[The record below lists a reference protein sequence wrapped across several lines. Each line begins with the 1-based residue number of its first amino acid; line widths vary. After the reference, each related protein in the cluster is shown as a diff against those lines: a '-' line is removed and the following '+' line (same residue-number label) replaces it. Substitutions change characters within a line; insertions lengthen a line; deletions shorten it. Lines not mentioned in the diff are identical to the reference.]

1 MGVTDAPERA
11 VRWFDDLQ
19 QRRASLALPVGA
31 VRKYADDRGSALAGL
46 VTFQVFLGMLPLL
59 VIVLTVLGRVLEGSD
74 DLRDKA
80 LESTLAQF
88 PVLGSR
94 LEEDLSTL
102 AISGPWLVVAIAGL
116 LWTAAGIY
124 HGLQLAMNQVWNVE
138 GVDRQGFVNRHVRA
152 AVLFTL
158 VITAA
163 IGTAFVRGS
172 VPPGWG
178 PLVPLVTALGSSA
191 LAALLLLGV
200 FRIVVA
206 PSVPTVRLIPA
217 AVLAGLLWE
226 LLQRIGVFLI
236 TDRLGEAQDLYGGIG
251 FVVVVLFWINL
262 LVRSAVFA
270 NEWAVVSWRGLWPR
284 RIAQPPLTDA
294 DRRVLE
300 ALVLNERRRP
310 EQHIEV
316 RFDADADT
324 AAPTGDDHDEARGAE
339 TVASAGEDADEGPG
353 AGGDAGADAHAASG
367 ENGDERETPDPAGAD
382 AG

>member
-1 MGVTDAPERA
+1 MWLTNLPERG
-11 VRWFDDLQ
+11 VRWFDTYQ
-19 QRRASLALPVGA
+19 QTRPWLALPVGT
-31 VRKYADDRGSALAGL
+31 VRKYADDRGSAFAGM

-59 VIVLTVLGRVLEGSD
+59 VILLTVLGRVLEGSE

-102 AISGPWLVVAIAGL
+102 SVTGPWLAVTIVGL
-116 LWTAAGIY
+116 FWTAAGIY

-138 GVDRQGFVNRHVRA
+138 GVDRQGFVSRHLRA
-152 AVLFTL
+152 ALLFTL
-158 VITAA
+158 VIAAA
-163 IGTAFVRGS
+163 IGTAFVRGQ
-172 VPPGWG
+172 VPEGLG
-178 PLVPLVTALGSSA
+178 PNVAVQMVTALASA
-191 LAALLLLGV
+191 ALGGLLLLGV

-206 PSVPTVRLIPA
+206 PVVPLVRLVPA

-226 LLQRIGVFLI
+226 LIQRIGVFLVA
-236 TDRLGEAQDLYGGIG
+236 DRLGEAQDLYGGIG

-262 LVRSAVFA
+262 LARSAVLA

-284 RIAQPPLTDA
+284 RIAQPPLTEA

-300 ALVLNERRRP
+300 ALVHNERRRP

-316 RFDADADT
+316 TFDADADQVGDT
-324 AAPTGDDHDEARGAE
+324 DTDTDAGPAGDADAGAAGDDHR
-339 TVASAGEDADEGPG
+339 AS
-353 AGGDAGADAHAASG
+353 
-367 ENGDERETPDPAGAD
+367 DPAGRGAD

>member
-1 MGVTDAPERA
+1 
-11 VRWFDDLQ
+11 
-19 QRRASLALPVGA
+19 
-31 VRKYADDRGSALAGL
+31 
-46 VTFQVFLGMLPLL
+46 
-59 VIVLTVLGRVLEGSD
+59 
-74 DLRDKA
+74 
-80 LESTLAQF
+80 
-88 PVLGSR
+88 
-94 LEEDLSTL
+94 
-102 AISGPWLVVAIAGL
+102 
-116 LWTAAGIY
+116 
-124 HGLQLAMNQVWNVE
+124 
-138 GVDRQGFVNRHVRA
+138 
-152 AVLFTL
+152 
-158 VITAA
+158 
-163 IGTAFVRGS
+163 
-172 VPPGWG
+172 
-178 PLVPLVTALGSSA
+178 
-191 LAALLLLGV
+191 LLLGV

-226 LLQRIGVFLI
+226 LLQRVGVFLI

-353 AGGDAGADAHAASG
+353 AVGDAGADAHAASG
-367 ENGDERETPDPAGAD
+367 ENGDEREAPDPAGAD